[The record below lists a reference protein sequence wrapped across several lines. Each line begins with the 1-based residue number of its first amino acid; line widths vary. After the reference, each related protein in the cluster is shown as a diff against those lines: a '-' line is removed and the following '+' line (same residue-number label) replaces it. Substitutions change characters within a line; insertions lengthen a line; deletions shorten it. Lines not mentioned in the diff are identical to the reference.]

1 MKSKTPFARMCNPDA
16 RKSKTDDWKAPKQQ
30 RSGWAGPLLTSSME
44 TPMRLLAWLAITLS
58 IMAAEPVLAQGN
70 RSVALVLDASGSMNA
85 RLPSGQTRI
94 DAAKAAVAEL
104 VGKMEGE
111 TRLSLWAYGHQAST
125 QRKDCRDTALLV
137 DFAPVATNRGDIA
150 AKARMLE
157 ARGYTPI
164 TRSLTLAA
172 ESIAR
177 EESAER
183 VIILVSDGQ
192 ETCEADPCVAAK
204 AIAAADAK
212 LVIHTIGFGVGAASR
227 MQLQC
232 IASVARGRYF
242 DAQDA
247 RGLTTVLSQATVTKA
262 ATTNT
267 ETRVTVKA
275 NTPSR
280 IHIKN
285 TWAGASHVVTVADD
299 GRQVADI
306 NGAVGYAQVPPGIY
320 NVQFANGAW
329 RGVEVKPGETT
340 VLEIGLLQ
348 IEGGAGDL
356 GGYTL
361 VDPET
366 EEVLVKSTM
375 ISTIPLMPS
384 RVVIMSGS
392 LAWPGIEIAAGRTTV
407 LRPSRIKVSGA
418 KAGEYRVT
426 TSDGRVVGNVSR
438 LFNLPLPPGAYVVE
452 IEDQRLTVELRESQT
467 HEIKID

>member
-1 MKSKTPFARMCNPDA
+1 
-16 RKSKTDDWKAPKQQ
+16 
-30 RSGWAGPLLTSSME
+30 
-44 TPMRLLAWLAITLS
+44 MRFLAWLAVILS
-58 IMAAEPVLAQGN
+58 VVAAEPVLAQAN
-70 RSVALVLDASGSMNA
+70 RSVVLVLDASGSMNA
-85 RLPSGQTRI
+85 RLANGQTRI
-94 DAAKAAVAEL
+94 EAAKAAVADL
-104 VGKMEGE
+104 ATGMDGA
-111 TRLSLWAYGHQAST
+111 TRLSFWAYGHQSPT

-137 DFAPVATNRGDIA
+137 DFATVATNRADIA
-150 AKARMLE
+150 AKARALE

-172 ESIAR
+172 ESIAK

-183 VIILVSDGQ
+183 AIVLVSDGQ

-204 AIAAADAK
+204 AIAAADAR

-247 RGLTTVLSQATVTKA
+247 RGLATVLGQAAVA
-262 ATTNT
+262 RVATTAT
-267 ETRVTVKA
+267 ETRVKLKA
-275 NTPSR
+275 TAPSQ
-280 IHIKN
+280 ILIKN
-285 TWAGASHVVTVADD
+285 TWAGASHAVTAADD

-306 NGAVGYAQVPPGIY
+306 NGAVGRAEVPPGIY
-320 NVQFANGAW
+320 NVQFANGTW

-348 IEGGAGDL
+348 IEGGSGDL
-356 GGYTL
+356 AGYTL

-366 EEVLVKSTM
+366 EEVLIREKM

-384 RVVIMSGS
+384 RITIMSGA
-392 LAWPGIEIAAGRTTV
+392 LAWPGIDIAAGRTTT
-407 LRPSRIKVSGA
+407 LRPARLKVSGA
-418 KAGEYRVT
+418 KAGEYKVAT
-426 TSDGRVVGNVSR
+426 PDGRAVGKVSK
-438 LFNLPLPPGAYVVE
+438 LFNLPVPPGPYVIA
-452 IEDQRLTVELRESQT
+452 IEDQRVTVELREGQT

>member
-1 MKSKTPFARMCNPDA
+1 MKFFV
-16 RKSKTDDWKAPKQQ
+16 W
-30 RSGWAGPLLTSSME
+30 LTVIM
-44 TPMRLLAWLAITLS
+44 S
-58 IMAAEPVLAQGN
+58 IMATDQVLAQAN
-70 RSVALVLDASGSMNA
+70 RSVVLVLDASGSMNA
-85 RLPSGQTRI
+85 KLPSGQTRI
-94 DAAKAAVAEL
+94 EAAKAAVSEFAERMD
-104 VGKMEGE
+104 GA
-111 TRLSLWAYGHQAST
+111 TRLSLRAYGHQAPT

-150 AKARMLE
+150 AKARALE

-164 TRSLTLAA
+164 THSLTLAA
-172 ESIAR
+172 ESISK

-183 VIILVSDGQ
+183 VIVLVSDGQ

-204 AIAAADAK
+204 AIAAADAR

-247 RGLTTVLSQATVTKA
+247 RELA
-262 ATTNT
+262 ATLGQAAVTRVAAPNT
-267 ETRVTVKA
+267 ETRVKA
-275 NTPSR
+275 KADSPSR

-285 TWAGASHVVTVADD
+285 TWAGASHIVTVAND

-306 NGAVGYAQVPPGIY
+306 NGAVGHAELPPGIY
-320 NVQFANGAW
+320 NVQFANGTW

-340 VLEIGLLQ
+340 VLEIGLLH
-348 IEGGAGDL
+348 IEGGASDI

-366 EEVLVKSTM
+366 EEVLVKSKV

-384 RVVIMSGS
+384 RVIIMSGT
-392 LAWPGIEIAAGRTTV
+392 LAWPSFEIAAGKTTV
-407 LRPSRIKVSGA
+407 LRPARIAVSGT
-418 KAGEYRVT
+418 KAGEYKVT
-426 TSDGRVVGNVSR
+426 TSDGRAVGKVSQ
-438 LFNLPLPPGAYVVE
+438 LFNLPLPPGTYVVE
-452 IEDQRLTVELRESQT
+452 LDDQRLTVELREGQT
-467 HEIKID
+467 HEIKVD

>member
-1 MKSKTPFARMCNPDA
+1 MRY
-16 RKSKTDDWKAPKQQ
+16 
-30 RSGWAGPLLTSSME
+30 LT
-44 TPMRLLAWLAITLS
+44 WLAVIFS
-58 IMAAEPVLAQGN
+58 IVAAEPVLARAN
-70 RSVALVLDASGSMNA
+70 RSVVLILDASGSMNV
-85 RLPSGQTRI
+85 RLANGQPRI
-94 DAAKAAVAEL
+94 EAAKAAIADLAREMD
-104 VGKMEGE
+104 GA
-111 TRLSLWAYGHQAST
+111 TRLSFWAYGHQAST

-137 DFAPVATNRGDIA
+137 DFAPVATNRADIA
-150 AKARMLE
+150 AKARALE

-172 ESIAR
+172 ESIAK

-183 VIILVSDGQ
+183 AIVLVSDGQ
-192 ETCEADPCVAAK
+192 ETCEADPCVAAR

-247 RGLTTVLSQATVTKA
+247 HDLTTVLGQAAVTRV

-267 ETRVTVKA
+267 ETRVTLKTTA
-275 NTPSR
+275 PSQ
-280 IHIKN
+280 IQIKN
-285 TWAGASHVVTVADD
+285 TWAGASHLVTAADD
-299 GRQVADI
+299 GRQIADI

-320 NVQFANGAW
+320 NVQFANGTW

-340 VLEIGLLQ
+340 LLEIGLLQ
-348 IEGGAGDL
+348 IEGGSGDL

-366 EEVLVKSTM
+366 EEVLLKEKM

-384 RVVIMSGS
+384 RVVIMSGT
-392 LAWPGIEIAAGRTTV
+392 LAWPGIDIAAGRTSV
-407 LRPSRIKVSGA
+407 LRPARIKVSGA
-418 KAGEYRVT
+418 KAGEYKVMT
-426 TSDGRVVGNVSR
+426 PDGRAVGKVSP
-438 LFNLPLPPGAYVVE
+438 LFNLPVPPGAYVVA
-452 IEDQRLTVELRESQT
+452 IEDQQLMVELREGQT
-467 HEIKID
+467 HDIKID

>member
-1 MKSKTPFARMCNPDA
+1 
-16 RKSKTDDWKAPKQQ
+16 
-30 RSGWAGPLLTSSME
+30 
-44 TPMRLLAWLAITLS
+44 MRYLAWLAVIFS
-58 IMAAEPVLAQGN
+58 IVAAEPVLAQAN
-70 RSVALVLDASGSMNA
+70 RSVVLVLDASGSMNV
-85 RLPSGQTRI
+85 RLANGQTRI
-94 DAAKAAVAEL
+94 EAAKAAVADLAREMD
-104 VGKMEGE
+104 GA

-137 DFAPVATNRGDIA
+137 DFAPVATNGADIA
-150 AKARMLE
+150 AKAQALE

-172 ESIAR
+172 ESIAK

-183 VIILVSDGQ
+183 AIVLVSDGQ
-192 ETCEADPCVAAK
+192 ETCEADPCVAAR

-247 RGLTTVLSQATVTKA
+247 RGLTTVLSQATVTKV
-262 ATTNT
+262 ATANT
-267 ETRVTVKA
+267 ETKVRLKA
-275 NTPSR
+275 NTPSQ

-285 TWAGASHVVTVADD
+285 TWAGASHVVTAADD

-306 NGAVGYAQVPPGIY
+306 NGAVGHAPVPPGIY
-320 NVQFANGAW
+320 NVQFANGTW
-329 RGVEVKPGETT
+329 RGVEVKPNETT
-340 VLEIGLLQ
+340 LLEIGLLQ
-348 IEGGAGDL
+348 IEGGSGDL
-356 GGYTL
+356 RGYTL

-366 EEVLVKSTM
+366 EEVLIKEKM

-384 RVVIMSGS
+384 RIVIKSGA
-392 LAWPGIEIAAGRTTV
+392 LAWPGIEIAPGKTTV
-407 LRPSRIKVSGA
+407 LRPARIKVSGA
-418 KAGEYRVT
+418 KAGEYKVS
-426 TSDGRVVGNVSR
+426 TSDGRSVGSVSR
-438 LFNLPLPPGAYVVE
+438 LFNLPVPSGAYVVE
-452 IEDQRLTVELRESQT
+452 IEDQQLAVELREGQT